1 MNTKITN
8 AYAEK
13 FIPKLEEE
21 NLLEKGNVADLLLQ
35 IEDTNP
41 VLFIKRMVILAK
53 PDEEFNGKKISEVED
68 INDIPL
74 NIFCDLIDQIKI
86 ENGIGKSI
94 RLRPNKTIKVVEG
107 NSGNGLLRD
116 LFGYYDSP
124 TSQRAPQIR
133 YRGEKLDYSDQKLR
147 DTIFAFGFILNLTKD
162 QFLKLLLQECSL
174 GNINYKDPYEVLY
187 MYSITKH
194 TNVYEAYLRL
204 CKAYEDVLQKQSKT
218 DDSLEQ
224 NAKRTAVYKKDYEE
238 QFELYINQGDKNIE
252 NKLIDFVISLPK
264 TDSISFNET
273 FLQLYNSIANAE
285 IIRKISDSFSE
296 NEKDLNDDNTFS
308 LFVDIVKIAIENRNK
323 HVCEYIEDDELLNQI
338 FGNSKARSLKGT
350 ISKILKNRALITPEL
365 VDGIKSGELNATRD
379 HIVILAFY
387 KFMIGTDD
395 NFSYWDVL
403 TRYDFDKQKALK
415 PMYVNFKNYC
425 DGILDKIGSAGLYL
439 PNTIE
444 RVVIFCLLTSN
455 PLNTF
460 HYLMKAGRKS

>member
-1 MNTKITN
+1 
-8 AYAEK
+8 
-13 FIPKLEEE
+13 
-21 NLLEKGNVADLLLQ
+21 
-35 IEDTNP
+35 
-41 VLFIKRMVILAK
+41 
-53 PDEEFNGKKISEVED
+53 
-68 INDIPL
+68 
-74 NIFCDLIDQIKI
+74 
-86 ENGIGKSI
+86 
-94 RLRPNKTIKVVEG
+94 
-107 NSGNGLLRD
+107 
-116 LFGYYDSP
+116 
-124 TSQRAPQIR
+124 
-133 YRGEKLDYSDQKLR
+133 
-147 DTIFAFGFILNLTKD
+147 
-162 QFLKLLLQECSL
+162 
-174 GNINYKDPYEVLY
+174 

-194 TNVYEAYLRL
+194 TNVYETYLRL
-204 CKAYEDVLQKQSKT
+204 CKAYEDVLQKQIKT

-224 NAKRTAVYKKDYEE
+224 NVKRTAVYKKDYEE
-238 QFELYINQGDKNIE
+238 QFELCINQGDENIE

-296 NEKDLNDDNTFS
+296 NEKDLSDDNTFA
-308 LFVDIVKIAIENRNK
+308 LFVDIVKIALENRNK

-338 FGNSKARSLKGT
+338 FGNSKSRSLKGT

-460 HYLMKAGRKS
+460 HYLMKAGTKS

>member
-8 AYAEK
+8 SYTEN

-35 IEDTNP
+35 IEDADP
-41 VLFIKRMVILAK
+41 VLFIKRMIILAK
-53 PDEEFNGKKISEVED
+53 PDAEFNGKRLDEVEN
-68 INDIPL
+68 IEDIP
-74 NIFCDLIDQIKI
+74 IYKFCELINEIKT

-94 RLRPNKTIKVVEG
+94 RLRADKIIRVPEG

-116 LFGYYDSP
+116 VFGYYDAHKKRP
-124 TSQRAPQIR
+124 KAVPF
-133 YRGEKLDYSDQKLR
+133 RGETLKYSDQRLR
-147 DTIFAFGFILNLTKD
+147 NAIFAFGFILNLTKD

-174 GNINYKDPYEVLY
+174 ENINYKDPYEVLY

-194 TNVYEAYLRL
+194 TNVYETYLRL

-224 NAKRTAVYKKDYEE
+224 NAKRTAVYKRDFED
-238 QFELYINQGDKNIE
+238 QFESCINVFDENTE
-252 NKLIDFVISLPK
+252 NKLIDFVVSLPK
-264 TDSISFNET
+264 TDSVSFNET
-273 FLQLYNSIANAE
+273 FLELYESIANAE
-285 IIRKISDSFSE
+285 ITKKISDKFS
-296 NEKDLNDDNTFS
+296 EKDLSDDDTFS
-308 LFVDIVKIAIENRNK
+308 VFADVVKIAIENRSKN
-323 HVCEYIEDDELLNQI
+323 VCKYVEDDELLNQI
-338 FGNSKARSLKGT
+338 FGNSKTRSLKGT

-379 HIVILAFY
+379 HIVILVFY

-444 RVVIFCLLTSN
+444 RVVVFCLLTSN

-460 HYLMKAGRKS
+460 HYLMKAGTKS

>member
-8 AYAEK
+8 SYAEK

-21 NLLEKGNVADLLLQ
+21 TLLEKSDVADLLLQ
-35 IEDTNP
+35 ITEPNP
-41 VLFIKRMVILAK
+41 ILFIKRMVIIAK
-53 PDEEFNGKKISEVED
+53 SDEEFNGKKLSEVED
-68 INDIPL
+68 VDDIPL
-74 NIFCDLIDQIKI
+74 DKYCDLIEEIKK

-94 RLRPNKTIKVVEG
+94 RLRPNRTIKVVEG

-124 TSQRAPQIR
+124 TSKRASQIR

-187 MYSITKH
+187 IYSIAKH
-194 TNVYEAYLRL
+194 TNVYETYLKL
-204 CKAYEDVLQKQSKT
+204 CKAYEDVLQKQSEI
-218 DDSLEQ
+218 DNPSMQ
-224 NAKRTAVYKKDYEE
+224 NAKRTAVYKKDFEE
-238 QFELYINQGDKNIE
+238 QFESCINVVNENTE
-252 NKLIDFVISLPK
+252 NKLINFAVSLPK
-264 TDSISFNET
+264 TDSVSFNET
-273 FLQLYNSIANAE
+273 FLELFDSIANAE
-285 IIRKISDSFSE
+285 ITKKISDKFS
-296 NEKDLNDDNTFS
+296 EKDLNDDDTFS
-308 LFVDIVKIAIENRNK
+308 VFADVVKIAIENRSKN
-323 HVCEYIEDDELLNQI
+323 VCKYVEDDELLKQI

-350 ISKILKNRALITPEL
+350 ISKILKKRALITPEL
-365 VDGIKSGELNATRD
+365 VAGIKSGERKATRD

-387 KFMIGTDD
+387 KFMIGLDD
-395 NFSYWDVL
+395 KFSYLNVL

-415 PMYVNFKNYC
+415 PMYVGFKNYC

-444 RVVIFCLLTSN
+444 RVVVFCLLTSN

-460 HYLMKAGRKS
+460 HYLMKAGTKS

>member
-41 VLFIKRMVILAK
+41 VLFIKRMIILAK
-53 PDEEFNGKKISEVED
+53 PDAEFNGKRLDEVEN
-68 INDIPL
+68 IEDIP
-74 NIFCDLIDQIKI
+74 IYKFCELIDEIKT

-94 RLRPNKTIKVVEG
+94 RLRADKIIRVPEG

-116 LFGYYDSP
+116 VFGYYDAHKKRP
-124 TSQRAPQIR
+124 KAVPF
-133 YRGEKLDYSDQKLR
+133 RGETLKYSDQRLR
-147 DTIFAFGFILNLTKD
+147 NAIFAFGFILNLTKD

-174 GNINYKDPYEVLY
+174 ANINYKDPYEVLY

-194 TNVYEAYLRL
+194 TNTYESYLKL
-204 CKAYEDVLQKQSKT
+204 CKQYETALKNQST
-218 DDSLEQ
+218 NDSSIQ
-224 NAKRTAVYKKDYEE
+224 NAKRTAVYKRDFED
-238 QFELYINQGDKNIE
+238 QFESCISVVDENTE
-252 NKLIDFVISLPK
+252 NKLIDFVVSLPK
-264 TDSISFNET
+264 TDSVSFNET
-273 FLQLYNSIANAE
+273 FLELYESIADAE
-285 IIRKISDSFSE
+285 ITKKISDKFS
-296 NEKDLNDDNTFS
+296 EKDLSDDDTFS
-308 LFVDIVKIAIENRNK
+308 VFADVVKIAIENRSKN
-323 HVCEYIEDDELLNQI
+323 VCKYVEDDELLNQI

-350 ISKILKNRALITPEL
+350 ISKILKKRALITPEL
-365 VDGIKSGELNATRD
+365 VAGIKSGERNATRD

-387 KFMIGTDD
+387 KFMIGLDD
-395 NFSYWDVL
+395 KFSYWDVL

-415 PMYVNFKNYC
+415 PMYVEFKNYC

-444 RVVIFCLLTSN
+444 RVVVFCLLTSN

-460 HYLMKAGRKS
+460 HYLMKAGTKS

>member
-21 NLLEKGNVADLLLQ
+21 NLLEKGNVADLLLH

-53 PDEEFNGKKISEVED
+53 PNEEFNGKKISEVED

-174 GNINYKDPYEVLY
+174 ANINYKDPYEVLY

-194 TNVYEAYLRL
+194 TNTYESYLKL
-204 CKAYEDVLQKQSKT
+204 CKQYETALKNQSTNDSSIQK
-218 DDSLEQ
+218 
-224 NAKRTAVYKKDYEE
+224 AKRTAVYKRDFED
-238 QFELYINQGDKNIE
+238 QFESCISVVDENTE
-252 NKLIDFVISLPK
+252 NKLIDFVVSLPK
-264 TDSISFNET
+264 TDSVSFNET
-273 FLQLYNSIANAE
+273 FLELYESIADAE
-285 IIRKISDSFSE
+285 ITKKISDKFS
-296 NEKDLNDDNTFS
+296 EKDLSDDDTFS
-308 LFVDIVKIAIENRNK
+308 VFADVVKIAIENRSKN
-323 HVCEYIEDDELLNQI
+323 VCKYVEDDELLNQI

-350 ISKILKNRALITPEL
+350 ISKILKKRALITPEL

-387 KFMIGTDD
+387 KFMIGLDD
-395 NFSYWDVL
+395 KFSYWDVL

-415 PMYVNFKNYC
+415 PMYVEFKNYC

-444 RVVIFCLLTSN
+444 RVVVFCLLTSN

-460 HYLMKAGRKS
+460 HYLMKAGTKS

>member
-74 NIFCDLIDQIKI
+74 NIFCDLIDQIKN

-174 GNINYKDPYEVLY
+174 ANINYKDPYEVLC

-194 TNVYEAYLRL
+194 TNVYETYLRL
-204 CKAYEDVLQKQSKT
+204 CKQYENVLKNQSKT
-218 DDSLEQ
+218 DDSSEQ
-224 NAKRTAVYKKDYEE
+224 NAKKTAVYKKDYEE
-238 QFELYINQGDKNIE
+238 QFELCINQGDENIE

-296 NEKDLNDDNTFS
+296 NEKDLSDDNTFS

-403 TRYDFDKQKALK
+403 TRYDFDKQKSLK
-415 PMYVNFKNYC
+415 PMYVNFKDYC

-444 RVVIFCLLTSN
+444 RVVVFCLLTSN

-460 HYLMKAGRKS
+460 HYLMKAGTKS

>member
-21 NLLEKGNVADLLLQ
+21 NLLEKGNVADLLLH

-53 PDEEFNGKKISEVED
+53 PNEEFNGKKISEVED

-174 GNINYKDPYEVLY
+174 ANINYKDPYEVLY

-194 TNVYEAYLRL
+194 TNTYESYLKL
-204 CKAYEDVLQKQSKT
+204 CKQYETALKNQSTNDSSIQK
-218 DDSLEQ
+218 
-224 NAKRTAVYKKDYEE
+224 AKRTAVYKRDFED
-238 QFELYINQGDKNIE
+238 QFESCISVVDENTE
-252 NKLIDFVISLPK
+252 NKLIDFVVSLPK
-264 TDSISFNET
+264 TDSVSFNET
-273 FLQLYNSIANAE
+273 FLELYESIADAE
-285 IIRKISDSFSE
+285 ITKKISDKFS
-296 NEKDLNDDNTFS
+296 EKDLSDDDTFS
-308 LFVDIVKIAIENRNK
+308 VFADVVKIAIENRSKN
-323 HVCEYIEDDELLNQI
+323 VCKYVEDDELLNQI

-350 ISKILKNRALITPEL
+350 ISKILKKRALITPEL
-365 VDGIKSGELNATRD
+365 VAGIKSGERNATRD

-387 KFMIGTDD
+387 KFMIGLDD
-395 NFSYWDVL
+395 KFSYWDVL

-415 PMYVNFKNYC
+415 PMYVEFKNYC

-444 RVVIFCLLTSN
+444 RVVVFCLLTSN

-460 HYLMKAGRKS
+460 HYLMKAGTKS

>member
-1 MNTKITN
+1 MNTEITN

-35 IEDTNP
+35 IEDADP
-41 VLFIKRMVILAK
+41 VLFIKRMIILAK
-53 PDEEFNGKKISEVED
+53 PDAEFNGKRLDEVEN
-68 INDIPL
+68 IEDIP
-74 NIFCDLIDQIKI
+74 IYKFCELIDEIKT

-94 RLRPNKTIKVVEG
+94 RLRADKIIRVPEG

-116 LFGYYDSP
+116 VFGYYDAHKKRP
-124 TSQRAPQIR
+124 KAVPF
-133 YRGEKLDYSDQKLR
+133 RGETLKYSDQRLR
-147 DTIFAFGFILNLTKD
+147 NAIFAFGFILNLTKD

-174 GNINYKDPYEVLY
+174 ANINYKDPYEVLY

-194 TNVYEAYLRL
+194 TNTYESYLKL
-204 CKAYEDVLQKQSKT
+204 CKQYETALKNQST
-218 DDSLEQ
+218 NDSSIQ
-224 NAKRTAVYKKDYEE
+224 NAKRTAVYKRDFED
-238 QFELYINQGDKNIE
+238 QFESCISVVDENTE
-252 NKLIDFVISLPK
+252 NKLIDFVVSLPK
-264 TDSISFNET
+264 TDSVSFNET
-273 FLQLYNSIANAE
+273 FLELYESIADAE
-285 IIRKISDSFSE
+285 ITKKISDKFS
-296 NEKDLNDDNTFS
+296 EKDLSDDDTFS
-308 LFVDIVKIAIENRNK
+308 VFADVVKIAIENRSKN
-323 HVCEYIEDDELLNQI
+323 VCKYVEDDELLNQI

-350 ISKILKNRALITPEL
+350 ISKILKKRALITPEL
-365 VDGIKSGELNATRD
+365 VDGIKSGERNATRD

-387 KFMIGTDD
+387 KFMIGIDD
-395 NFSYWDVL
+395 KFSYWDVL

-460 HYLMKAGRKS
+460 HYLMKAGTKS

>member
-21 NLLEKGNVADLLLQ
+21 NLLEKGNVSDLLLQ

-53 PDEEFNGKKISEVED
+53 PNEEFNGKKISEVED

-74 NIFCDLIDQIKI
+74 NIFCNLIDQIKI

-124 TSQRAPQIR
+124 TSQRAPQIC

-174 GNINYKDPYEVLY
+174 ENINYKDPYEVLY

-194 TNVYEAYLRL
+194 TNVYETYLRL

-224 NAKRTAVYKKDYEE
+224 NAKRTAVYKRDFED
-238 QFELYINQGDKNIE
+238 QFESCINVFDENTE
-252 NKLIDFVISLPK
+252 NKLIDFVVSLPK
-264 TDSISFNET
+264 TDSVSFNET
-273 FLQLYNSIANAE
+273 FLELYESIADAE
-285 IIRKISDSFSE
+285 IIRKISDGFSE
-296 NEKDLNDDNTFS
+296 NEKDLSDDNTFA
-308 LFVDIVKIAIENRNK
+308 LFVDIVKIALENRNK

-460 HYLMKAGRKS
+460 HYLMKAGTKS